1 MYVSVR
7 FELLNIARK
16 KQQTTNN
23 KHNEQQPTTNNHRAT
38 IRRIEQL
45 TELTEEQG
53 MSVSKTI
60 QIAKP

>member
-7 FELLNIARK
+7 FELLIIARK
-16 KQQTTNN
+16 KTTNN
-23 KHNEQQPTTNNHRAT
+23 KQQTQRTTTNNHRAT